1 MMLPL
6 FPLSQLLLPG
16 QLMALQIFEP
26 RYLTMISA
34 QLKQEAGFGVV
45 QIREGREVGQAPLI
59 FPVGTEAV
67 IVDWSQKPG
76 GLLVVQIEGRRR
88 FRVQQS
94 EVQTDQL
101 LTANVEWLADEH
113 EDSEAFAAMSAEYDG
128 LLQLLDQLKEHPAV
142 AQLHLAPATNAS
154 QLGWQLSQLLPLSL
168 PDKMALWEL
177 QDPYMRLEHIA
188 ERVARLSSE

>member
-1 MMLPL
+1 MTFPL

-34 QLKQEAGFGVV
+34 QLKQDAGFGVV

-67 IVDWSQKPG
+67 IVDWSQKAG

-88 FRVQQS
+88 FRVAQS
-94 EVQTDQL
+94 EVQPDQL
-101 LTANVEWLADEH
+101 LTAEVEWLADEH
-113 EDSEAFAAMSAEYDG
+113 ENSQALAAISAEYDG

-168 PDKMALWEL
+168 PDKMALWEV
-177 QDPYMRLEHIA
+177 QDPYIRLEHIA

>member
-1 MMLPL
+1 MTFPL

-34 QLKQEAGFGVV
+34 QLKQDAGFGVV

-67 IVDWSQKPG
+67 IVDWSQKAG

-88 FRVQQS
+88 FRVAQS

-101 LTANVEWLADEH
+101 LTAEVEWLADEH
-113 EDSEAFAAMSAEYDG
+113 ENSQALAAISAEYDG

-168 PDKMALWEL
+168 PDKMALWEV
-177 QDPYMRLEHIA
+177 QDPYIRLEHIA